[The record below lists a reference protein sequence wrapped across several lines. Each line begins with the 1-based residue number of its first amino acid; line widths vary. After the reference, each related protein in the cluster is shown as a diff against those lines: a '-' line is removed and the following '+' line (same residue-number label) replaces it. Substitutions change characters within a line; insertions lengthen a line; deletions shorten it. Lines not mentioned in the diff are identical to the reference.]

1 MKIPPELFYSNTW
14 CASQQDQ
21 ITALPWSSSWQVH
34 HWCSE
39 KTKSQV
45 RELRHS
51 YVQVITDLTHDGR
64 HVGFA
69 IIMQISYKLLRGGGG
84 QTTQVREIMTNILAT
99 RVICFKVIE
108 YVSSK

>member
-1 MKIPPELFYSNTW
+1 MNVERAPVKIPPELFYSNTW

-39 KTKSQV
+39 KTKSEV

-51 YVQVITDLTHDGR
+51 YLQVVTDLTHDGR
-64 HVGFA
+64 HVRFV
-69 IIMQISYKLLRGGGG
+69 IIMQISYKLLRGANNASSRDYDEHLSHTGDLF
-84 QTTQVREIMTNILAT
+84 QVH
-99 RVICFKVIE
+99 
-108 YVSSK
+108 

>member
-1 MKIPPELFYSNTW
+1 MRILNVETAPVKIPPELFYSNTW

-34 HWCSE
+34 HRFSE
-39 KTKSQV
+39 KTKEQV

-51 YVQVITDLTHDGR
+51 YLQVVINLTHDGR

-69 IIMQISYKLLRGGGG
+69 IIMQISYKLLRG
-84 QTTQVREIMTNILAT
+84 QTR
-99 RVICFKVIE
+99 
-108 YVSSK
+108 